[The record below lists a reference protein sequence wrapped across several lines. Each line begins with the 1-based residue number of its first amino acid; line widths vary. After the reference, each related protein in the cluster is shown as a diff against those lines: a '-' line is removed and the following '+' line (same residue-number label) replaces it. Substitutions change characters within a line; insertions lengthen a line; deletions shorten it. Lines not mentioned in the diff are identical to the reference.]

1 MSEKVVKVT
10 LLDPKENKIYTYD
23 GNLSL
28 ITTVKDEDKK
38 KATILLGMGSAFIV
52 PGGSTFNEEEAAK
65 NAAIRILQEKFKP
78 IVVTGFNLFG
88 FGMFPTNLQVRKDEM
103 KICEKEYSDQIPIEP
118 NSPVPV
124 LFCYKL
130 NDNEKK
136 SITASSGSPFVGFP
150 VIGIPP
156 YILSSDPYTAAF
168 LARRYEPLY
177 PTMRSLPIFSNYA
190 NRLETN
196 YVPALGFESRSYSPY
211 REKESRRSGSTNSRP
226 RSTSPRS
233 RRHREKYLKYKQ
245 KYLSLKNNL

>member
-1 MSEKVVKVT
+1 MSEKVVKVV
-10 LLDPKENKIYTYD
+10 LIDSVKDDVYTYD
-23 GNLSL
+23 GNLTL
-28 ITTVKDEDKK
+28 NTTVKNEDKNK
-38 KATILLGMGSAFIV
+38 LSAMIPISPYGLGPALAV
-52 PGGSTFNEEEAAK
+52 PSNVNEEEAAK

-88 FGMFPTNLQVRKDEM
+88 IGIFPTNLQVRKDEM
-103 KICEKEYSDQIPIEP
+103 KICDTKYDAALTVKGITHLSTDPI
-118 NSPVPV
+118 

-130 NDNEKK
+130 NANEKN
-136 SITASSGSPFVGFP
+136 SITTSTGSPFVGFP

-156 YILSSDPYTAAF
+156 YILSSDPYTTAF

-177 PTMRSLPIFSNYA
+177 PTMRSLPIFSNYI

-196 YVPALGFESRSYSPY
+196 YVPALGFETRGYSRE
-211 REKESRRSGSTNSRP
+211 RESHNSRP

>member
-1 MSEKVVKVT
+1 MSEKVVKVV
-10 LLDPKENKIYTYD
+10 LIDSVKDDVYTYD
-23 GNLSL
+23 GNLTL
-28 ITTVKDEDKK
+28 NTTVKDEDKK
-38 KATILLGMGSAFIV
+38 KATILFGMGSAYVV

-88 FGMFPTNLQVRKDEM
+88 IGIFPTNLQVRKDEM
-103 KICEKEYSDQIPIEP
+103 KICDTKYDAALTGKGISHLATD
-118 NSPVPV
+118 PV

-130 NDNEKK
+130 NENEKK
-136 SITASSGSPFVGFP
+136 SITTSTGSPFVGFP

-156 YILSSDPYTAAF
+156 YILSSDPYTSAF

-177 PTMRSLPIFSNYA
+177 PTMRSLPIFSNYI

-196 YVPALGFESRSYSPY
+196 YVPALGFETRGYSRE
-211 REKESRRSGSTNSRP
+211 RESHNSRP

-233 RRHREKYLKYKQ
+233 KRHREKYLKYKQ